1 MGTELKVG
9 IASGL
14 TIQKICLE
22 YINFYQRRSQV
33 NLESP
38 IKASTGAIICGII
51 AIIVISFMTV
61 FPNQTVSEDI
71 KLVLKEQR
79 PYKLEVHHI
88 RSLDNYPLFRQSER
102 ERSFSPI
109 IFAAA
114 NRHSVDP
121 ALVKAVI
128 MVESSYDPMAI
139 SKKGAIGLMQLM
151 PNTAAALGV
160 EDSLNP
166 EHNIN
171 GGVKYLK
178 QLLNQFQ
185 GDLQLAL
192 AAYNAGSRKVKKYKG
207 IPPYKATQNFVEKVF
222 QYYQH
227 YKKEI

>member
-1 MGTELKVG
+1 MN
-9 IASGL
+9 S
-14 TIQKICLE
+14 
-22 YINFYQRRSQV
+22 
-33 NLESP
+33 EST
-38 IKASTGAIICGII
+38 IKASFCTIISGIFSL
-51 AIIVISFMTV
+51 IIISFMTI

-88 RSLDNYPLFRQSER
+88 GPLDTNPLVTKSEL
-102 ERSFSPI
+102 ENSFSPL

-114 NRHSVDP
+114 NRYDVDP

-128 MVESSYDPMAI
+128 MVESSYDPMAV

-151 PNTAAALGV
+151 PTTAAALGV
-160 EDSLNP
+160 KDSLNP

-178 QLLNQFQ
+178 KLLKRFE
-185 GDLQLAL
+185 GDLALAL
-192 AAYNAGSRKVKKYKG
+192 AAYNAGIKKVKKYKG
-207 IPPYKATQNFVEKVF
+207 IPPYKATQRYVKKVF
-222 QYYQH
+222 QYYHH